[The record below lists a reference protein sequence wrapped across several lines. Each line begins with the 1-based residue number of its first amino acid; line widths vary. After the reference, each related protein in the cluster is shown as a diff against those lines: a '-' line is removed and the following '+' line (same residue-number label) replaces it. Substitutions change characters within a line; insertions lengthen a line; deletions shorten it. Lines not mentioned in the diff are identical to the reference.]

1 MVGLICNSEIFLIYG
16 IVITYSTH
24 MTYELSIQ
32 ECKGLASEVLY
43 YLLLREDMMDVIRI
57 RFKGYWRRE
66 ERKVSV
72 KVILEEEGVSE
83 CRGLPIDQWN
93 FRFKG

>member
-1 MVGLICNSEIFLIYG
+1 MN
-16 IVITYSTH
+16 
-24 MTYELSIQ
+24 
-32 ECKGLASEVLY
+32 LAYRSVKESQVPY
-43 YLLLREDMMDVIRI
+43 YLLLREDTMMSLEYGLKVIGEEER
-57 RFKGYWRRE
+57 

-72 KVILEEEGVSE
+72 KVTLEEEEGVSE